1 MRIKFCLA
9 TGLSIIIS
17 ALCSITEAALY
28 SISIS
33 HIEVLAKSG
42 KGYGKVLKQLKN
54 DIHKPIIAVLIL
66 NTIANTMGAALA
78 GALAVGLFGSQYLG
92 WFSAAFTL
100 TILFFSEIIPKT
112 AGISYN
118 QEIGPFIAYPLLGL
132 VRFFAPII
140 WVCQKLTGMVS
151 KTDPQTMISAK
162 EIQAIASLSHKSGDI
177 SRQEEKIITNILD
190 LKNKPVRK
198 AMTPMTVAFTLSEH
212 MTVKEAGELKDK
224 WNLHSRVPVYDENP
238 DDIVGVVLRKDVLLS
253 TAEGKTG
260 ITLTELMDAA
270 HFVPESAP
278 LPNVLLDFFEQ
289 RRHLF
294 IVVDEYG
301 GPTGIISLEDIIE
314 EIMGEE
320 IMDESDKTRDM
331 RELARFKRM
340 ALRANNTH
348 MTQ

>member
-1 MRIKFCLA
+1 MLLKFCLA

-17 ALCSITEAALY
+17 ALCSVAEAALY

-33 HIEVLAKSG
+33 HLEVLAESG
-42 KGYGKVLKQLKN
+42 KNYGKILKELKN
-54 DIHKPIIAVLIL
+54 DIHKPIIAILTL

-78 GALAVGLFGSQYLG
+78 GALAAELFGNIYLG

-100 TILFFSEIIPKT
+100 SILFFSEIIPKT
-112 AGISYN
+112 TGVTYN
-118 QEIGPFIAYPLLGL
+118 KEIVPFMAYPLLIL
-132 VRFFAPII
+132 VKVLAPII
-140 WVCQKLTGMVS
+140 WVCEKITDTFS
-151 KTDPQTMISAK
+151 KSDSQSIISSK
-162 EIQAIASLSHKSGDI
+162 EIQAIAALSHKSGDI
-177 SRQEEKIITNILD
+177 SRQEEKIIINILD

-212 MTVKEAGELKDK
+212 MTVEEAGELKNK
-224 WNLHSRVPVYDENP
+224 WDLHSRVPVYDKNP

-253 TAEGKTG
+253 AAEGKTDVK
-260 ITLTELMDAA
+260 LTDLMDSA

-289 RRHLF
+289 RQHLF

-301 GPTGIISLEDIIE
+301 GTTGIISMEDIIE

-340 ALRANNTH
+340 SLRASGDK
-348 MTQ
+348 

>member
-1 MRIKFCLA
+1 MLIKFCLA

-17 ALCSITEAALY
+17 ALCSIAEAALY
-28 SISIS
+28 SMSIS
-33 HIEVLAKSG
+33 HIEVLAESG
-42 KGYGKVLKQLKN
+42 KGYGKVLKRLKN
-54 DIHKPIIAVLIL
+54 DIHKPIIAILTL

-78 GALAVGLFGSQYLG
+78 GAMAAELFGNKYLG
-92 WFSAAFTL
+92 WFSAIFTL
-100 TILFFSEIIPKT
+100 SILFFSEIVPKT
-112 AGISYN
+112 AGVAYSK
-118 QEIGPFIAYPLLGL
+118 EIGPLMAYPLLGL
-132 VRFFAPII
+132 VKIFSPII
-140 WVCQKLTGMVS
+140 WVCQKLTNTIS
-151 KTDPQTMISAK
+151 KSDPQSLISAK

-177 SRQEEKIITNILD
+177 SRQEEKIIINILD

-212 MTVKEAGELKDK
+212 MTVKEANALKEK
-224 WNLHSRVPVYDENP
+224 WNLHSRVPVYDETP
-238 DDIVGVVLRKDVLLS
+238 DDIVGIVLRKDVLLS
-253 TAEGKTG
+253 AAEGN
-260 ITLTELMDAA
+260 TELKLTDLMDSA

-289 RRHLF
+289 RQHLF

-301 GPTGIISLEDIIE
+301 GTTGIISLEDIIE

-340 ALRANNTH
+340 ALRDDR
-348 MTQ
+348 